1 MSTYLITQTAY
12 AQVRPID
19 PSSRVSSE
27 QLETL
32 LRAHLEPAEF
42 ARAQAMFANPEP
54 VMGTAATDWY
64 TDEPGF
70 GVPLRD
76 LPDEERGAVLSE
88 VGTLCAKIAHIAD
101 ALAAKSGNA
110 ADVKFLRAVVSIP
123 DNQDFI
129 YKFGDQPV
137 VVAWGHKLA
146 AADKPPVPAGLWV
159 AGRAA
164 DPGPAASF
172 LPPQMMQDE
181 GAVLASGPVAAI
193 PVAGIGWLAWLL
205 WALFLL
211 LFLAI
216 LWILLTAC
224 SVGGPRETLIERLGF
239 LNRCPVPIAATYNDD
254 GAQASQA
261 ALRQQ
266 IRDAELALA
275 EEGQLCRMTRV
286 EEERER
292 IASLPPPDPEVPI
305 EEPVAE
311 EPPAEDLIAEE
322 ADERVRDAGGQTG
335 AMQVILQWD
344 GPADL
349 DMRVTCNAGRIN
361 HSSRRGC
368 EGGELDVDANHEV
381 NLERPVE
388 NIHWSEMPPTGTY
401 GISVN
406 NHNSK
411 GDPRERIPF
420 TLLVRQGDEERTYQG
435 QVGED
440 APVDVTR
447 IVVP

>member
-32 LRAHLEPAEF
+32 LRVHLEPAEF

-54 VMGTAATDWY
+54 VIGTAATDWY

-76 LPDEERGAVLSE
+76 LPDEERRSVLSE
-88 VGTLCAKIAHIAD
+88 VGTLCGKIAHIAD
-101 ALAAKSGNA
+101 ALAAKGGNT

-123 DNQDFI
+123 DNHGFI

-146 AADKPPVPAGLWV
+146 AAENPPVPAGLWV
-159 AGRAA
+159 AGRSA
-164 DPGPAASF
+164 DPRPSDSS
-172 LPPQMMQDE
+172 LPPQMMHDE
-181 GAVLASGPVAAI
+181 GPVLARSPVAAI
-193 PVAGIGWLAWLL
+193 PVAGIGWLTWLL

-216 LWILLTAC
+216 LWVLLTAC
-224 SVGGPRETLIERLGF
+224 SVGSPRETLIERLGF
-239 LNRCPVPIAATYNDD
+239 LNRCPASIAEAYTDD
-254 GAQASQA
+254 SAQA

-266 IRDAELALA
+266 IRDAEFALA
-275 EEGQLCRMTRV
+275 EESQLCRMIRV
-286 EEERER
+286 AEERER
-292 IASLPPPDPEVPI
+292 IASLPPAAPEVLI
-305 EEPVAE
+305 EEP
-311 EPPAEDLIAEE
+311 IAEE
-322 ADERVRDAGGQTG
+322 SLAEDPITEEADDRVRDAGGQTG

-349 DMRVTCNAGRIN
+349 DLRVTCDAGRIN
-361 HSSRRGC
+361 HSNRRGC

-388 NIHWSEMPPTGTY
+388 NIHWSEMPPNGTY

-435 QVGED
+435 QVGEGV
-440 APVDVTR
+440 PVDVTR